1 MLSLAIL
8 LFCGIILIQ
17 HSKEDSIIIES
28 FPIDVCY
35 NKNTIYF
42 IGKLF
47 NNGSVNTYNL
57 YKVNKNN
64 YTLEKMPFPELEEK
78 FIFKKIATW
87 NGDLYAVLSKI
98 DTENQYEVW
107 KIKDSEATFL
117 YNLSES
123 INFPINR
130 IVSFCIDKNGIN
142 YFRSTSNIILFEPL
156 SGESILFPDLNE
168 DISFESMA
176 VGKNGNVHALFCK
189 NIVSGGGYEIVEF
202 SNKKIY
208 SIYSGNLLPYDDIYS
223 VLGSG
228 NKEYDLF
235 IKGSKSVYGFNKDTQ
250 KAEYITPLSLDE
262 YRYTKSCFIDGK
274 TLLIW
279 GMNPK
284 FESKKTLNQ
293 AKLLLIDLQKREPIK
308 CI

>member
-1 MLSLAIL
+1 
-8 LFCGIILIQ
+8 
-17 HSKEDSIIIES
+17 
-28 FPIDVCY
+28 
-35 NKNTIYF
+35 
-42 IGKLF
+42 
-47 NNGSVNTYNL
+47 
-57 YKVNKNN
+57 
-64 YTLEKMPFPELEEK
+64 
-78 FIFKKIATW
+78 
-87 NGDLYAVLSKI
+87 
-98 DTENQYEVW
+98 
-107 KIKDSEATFL
+107 
-117 YNLSES
+117 
-123 INFPINR
+123 
-130 IVSFCIDKNGIN
+130 
-142 YFRSTSNIILFEPL
+142 
-156 SGESILFPDLNE
+156 
-168 DISFESMA
+168 MA